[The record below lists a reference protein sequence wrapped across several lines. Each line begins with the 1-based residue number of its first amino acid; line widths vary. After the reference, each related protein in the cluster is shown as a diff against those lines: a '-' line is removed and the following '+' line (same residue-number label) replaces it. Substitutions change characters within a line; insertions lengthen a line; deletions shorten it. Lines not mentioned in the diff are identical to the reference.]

1 MNRWSLSSTLRKI
14 PAMSRG
20 SRRLQN
26 PNQRNRSLESLERRC
41 LLAGDLVANWQ
52 AQELAATLADGDT
65 VTEWID
71 SVSGIN
77 ATNGKGTPTFVAG
90 QFSGRAAIRFDASDE
105 IDQLVA
111 AANTS
116 PISGADD
123 FSISVAFATSS
134 DALAGTNGNWFDNT
148 GIVDSNRQIFG
159 RGWGLTMNSTGQL
172 TTGLNSGAF
181 GDSGMTVR
189 SSESGLNDGGLHF
202 ATVTRSG
209 VELAIYVDTNA
220 PTVLSGGS
228 DEARDPIELS
238 IGALAGAK
246 NGFTGDIA
254 EVRIF
259 NGALTADEV
268 LGVHSDLES
277 YYVNVPPVAADDTYT
292 FNEDEGLFGFVQIT
306 TADGLLS
313 NDTDTE
319 ADPLTAINVTQLLW
333 ALSRHSRMV
342 RSRTILQ
349 RTSSEPK
356 RSPIKHL
363 MDKRPTSPR

>member
-1 MNRWSLSSTLRKI
+1 
-14 PAMSRG
+14 MSRG

-202 ATVTRSG
+202 ATVTLRRR
-209 VELAIYVDTNA
+209 
-220 PTVLSGGS
+220 
-228 DEARDPIELS
+228 ARHL
-238 IGALAGAK
+238 
-246 NGFTGDIA
+246 
-254 EVRIF
+254 R
-259 NGALTADEV
+259 
-268 LGVHSDLES
+268 
-277 YYVNVPPVAADDTYT
+277 
-292 FNEDEGLFGFVQIT
+292 
-306 TADGLLS
+306 
-313 NDTDTE
+313 
-319 ADPLTAINVTQLLW
+319 
-333 ALSRHSRMV
+333 RH
-342 RSRTILQ
+342 Q
-349 RTSSEPK
+349 RTD
-356 RSPIKHL
+356 RAL
-363 MDKRPTSPR
+363 RRF